1 MNHMKNFFLTTII
14 ALLAMTVVAQNDK
27 ARSILDDVSA
37 KTKAFKSIKIE
48 FTYKMENPGQNI
60 NESFSGTLFSKG
72 DSYKLLFSGQEVI
85 SDGKTVW
92 TYLKDAAEVQ
102 VNVASKDDDSFTPTN
117 LLSTYSDNFKAKL
130 LNENSKQY
138 TVELTPVQKK
148 NFNKVKVVIDKAKK
162 IVNSLTIF
170 DKNGSTYTYTVKKFE
185 TDAPFKDSMFTFK
198 TEDHPG
204 VDVIDMR

>member
-1 MNHMKNFFLTTII
+1 MKNLFLTTII
-14 ALLAMTVVAQNDK
+14 TLLTIVSMAQNDK
-27 ARSILDDVSA
+27 ARSILDEVSSR
-37 KTKAFKSIKIE
+37 TKAYKSIKID

-72 DSYKLLFSGQEVI
+72 DSYKLLFSGQEVM

-92 TYLKDAAEVQ
+92 TYLKDAGEVQ
-102 VNVASKDDDSFTPTN
+102 VNEATKDDDSFTPTN
-117 LLSTYSDNFKAKL
+117 LLSNYSDNFKTKL

-138 TVELTPVQKK
+138 TIELTPVQKK
-148 NFNKVKVVIDKAKK
+148 NFNSVKVIIDKTRK

-170 DKNGSTYTYTVKKFE
+170 DKNGSIYTYIVKKFE
-185 TDAPFKDSMFTFK
+185 TDIPFKDTMFTFK
-198 TEDHPG
+198 AEDHPG

>member
-1 MNHMKNFFLTTII
+1 MKNFFLTTII
-14 ALLAMTVVAQNDK
+14 ALLTIAGIAQNDK

-37 KTKAFKSIKIE
+37 RTKAYKSIKID

-92 TYLKDAAEVQ
+92 TFLKDAGEVQ
-102 VNVASKDDDSFTPTN
+102 VNEATKDDDSFTPTN

-130 LNENSKQY
+130 INEDSKQY
-138 TVELTPVQKK
+138 VIELTPVQKK
-148 NFNKVKVVIDKAKK
+148 NFNKVKVIIDKAKK
-162 IVNSLTIF
+162 NISSLTIF

-185 TDAPFKDSMFTFK
+185 TDAAFKDSMFTFK
-198 TEDHPG
+198 AEDHPG

>member
-1 MNHMKNFFLTTII
+1 MKNLFLTTII
-14 ALLAMTVVAQNDK
+14 VLLSIAGMAQNDK

-37 KTKAFKSIKIE
+37 RTKAYKSIKID

-92 TYLKDAAEVQ
+92 TYLKDAGEVQ
-102 VNVASKDDDSFTPTN
+102 VNEATKDDDSFTPTN

-138 TVELTPVQKK
+138 TIELTPVQKK
-148 NFNKVKVVIDKAKK
+148 NFNKVRVIIDKTKKVVS
-162 IVNSLTIF
+162 SLTIF

-185 TDAPFKDSMFTFK
+185 TDTPLKDSMFTFK
-198 TEDHPG
+198 AEDHPG

>member
-1 MNHMKNFFLTTII
+1 MKNLFLTTII
-14 ALLAMTVVAQNDK
+14 ALLTIAGIAQNDK
-27 ARSILDDVSA
+27 ARNILDDVSA
-37 KTKAFKSIKIE
+37 RTKAYKSIKID

-92 TYLKDAAEVQ
+92 TFLKDAGEVQ
-102 VNVASKDDDSFTPTN
+102 VNEATKDDDSFTPTN

-130 LNENSKQY
+130 LKEDSKQY
-138 TVELTPVQKK
+138 VIELTPVQKK
-148 NFNKVKVVIDKAKK
+148 NFNKVKVIIDKAKK
-162 IVNSLTIF
+162 NVNSLTIF

-185 TDAPFKDSMFTFK
+185 TDAAFKDSMFTFK
-198 TEDHPG
+198 AEDHPG

>member
-1 MNHMKNFFLTTII
+1 MKNLFLTTII
-14 ALLAMTVVAQNDK
+14 ALLTIAGVAQNDK
-27 ARSILDDVSA
+27 ARNILDDVTA
-37 KTKAFKSIKIE
+37 RTKTYKSIKID

-92 TYLKDAAEVQ
+92 TFLKDAGEVQ
-102 VNVASKDDDSFTPTN
+102 VNEATKDEDSFTPTN

-138 TVELTPVQKK
+138 TIELTPVQKK
-148 NFNKVKVVIDKAKK
+148 NFNKVKVIIDKARKN
-162 IVNSLTIF
+162 VNSLIIF

-185 TDAPFKDSMFTFK
+185 TDTPFKDSMFTFK
-198 TEDHPG
+198 AEDHPG